1 MGRSFLEAGLEKP
14 LKPGRKESVLTVP
27 ACQEDWP
34 GRGKTLLCQPKTLE
48 TAPNG
53 GCIDFPPP
61 GSRLRRNLLEGTGQ
75 IGEKH
80 WGLGRVGGVSLPIE
94 AAVSTWSVP
103 KGQVPKEGSR
113 PGGAHGR
120 GGDAR
125 IGREA
130 GRATSR
136 ATSRLR
142 QSFRWRGPLSAA
154 QSGPAPSLVG
164 DQWAGHP
171 SGPGTTEG
179 QTAPPYCPGGDKGA
193 KKRERGR
200 EGGGRAWSGDIH
212 KLAWSRLSFPFKHH
226 TAQFST

>member
-1 MGRSFLEAGLEKP
+1 M
-14 LKPGRKESVLTVP
+14 
-27 ACQEDWP
+27 
-34 GRGKTLLCQPKTLE
+34 
-48 TAPNG
+48 
-53 GCIDFPPP
+53 
-61 GSRLRRNLLEGTGQ
+61 
-75 IGEKH
+75 
-80 WGLGRVGGVSLPIE
+80 
-94 AAVSTWSVP
+94 AAVSTWSIP

-113 PGGAHGR
+113 PGGADGR

-193 KKRERGR
+193 KKKR
-200 EGGGRAWSGDIH
+200 EGGREVEEPGVGTFTSWPGHDSLSLSNITPH
-212 KLAWSRLSFPFKHH
+212 SLAPNCPPKAVALQG
-226 TAQFST
+226 TADTA